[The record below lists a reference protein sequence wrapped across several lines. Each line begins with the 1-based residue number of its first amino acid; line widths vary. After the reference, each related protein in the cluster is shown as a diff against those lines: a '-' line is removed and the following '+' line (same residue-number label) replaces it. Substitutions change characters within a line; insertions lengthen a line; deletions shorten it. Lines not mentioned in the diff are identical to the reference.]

1 MIMLS
6 IFLIKFASEF
16 IAMLQKLTGCLFLF
30 LLLTGF
36 TACGKKGGAA
46 SAPPPTTNPPGTPPT
61 PVWDPNAMRGVWV
74 TTAASN
80 VLDSRDNIKLC
91 VQQSKAA
98 GMNHIFMVVYNNGRT
113 IYPSSIMQNLIGKPI
128 MERFAGRDPLKEM
141 IEEAQAVGLKVHAW
155 FEYGF
160 SSSYSQSGGLIVK
173 EKPHWAAKDAGGGLT
188 VKNGFDWLNAF
199 HPEVQ
204 QYMID
209 LFKEVITNYPTLD
222 GVQGDDRLPALPST
236 AGYDTY
242 TVNLYKS
249 ENAGADPTVLN
260 YNEPGWIDWR
270 TKKLNAFMK
279 RLRNEVKTLKPSIM
293 LTMSPSPFPWGKAEY
308 LQDWP
313 TWVDSGWVD
322 AIIPQ
327 CYRYN
332 ISEYNATIAQ
342 QKSYYKN
349 PAVAFYPGVLL
360 RSGSTTQP
368 DALLTQMI
376 QTNRNNGFKGEV
388 FFFYEGIPLR
398 NSWFTGQYPFIK

>member
-1 MIMLS
+1 MRLFF
-6 IFLIKFASEF
+6 IFLLSF
-16 IAMLQKLTGCLFLF
+16 CLLNI
-30 LLLTGF
+30 
-36 TACGKKGGAA
+36 ACGKKGG
-46 SAPPPTTNPPGTPPT
+46 SPTPPPTTPPS

-74 TTAASN
+74 TTAASTA
-80 VLDSRDNIKLC
+80 LDSRDNIKLC

-113 IYPSSIMQNLIGKPI
+113 IYPSAIMQNLIGKPI

-160 SSSYSQSGGLIVK
+160 SSSYSQNGGLIVAA
-173 EKPHWAAKDAGGGLT
+173 KPNWAAKDASGNLT
-188 VKNGFDWLNAF
+188 VKNGFDWLNGF

-204 QYMID
+204 QYIVD

-242 TVNLYKS
+242 TVNLFKGENGGIEPPTTSS
-249 ENAGADPTVLN
+249 ETYWV
-260 YNEPGWIDWR
+260 DWR

-293 LTMSPSPFPWGKAEY
+293 LTMSPSPFPWGKTEY

-332 ISEYNATIAQ
+332 INDYNATIAQ

-398 NSWFTGQYPFIK
+398 NAWFTGQYPFIK